1 MASTDLLSKFGP
13 HTRAL
18 EVVQGLDLSGKLA
31 IVTGGNSGL
40 GFEVTK
46 ALVSVGCF
54 VVLGCRDMNRAATAI
69 EQVKQL
75 YPNAQLDA
83 FHIDNVKLITV
94 KQFAEQ
100 FLAKYKHRTLDI
112 LLLNAG
118 MYPAKFEVTQ
128 DGLETTMQVNVIAQ
142 HYLAKLLIPKM
153 LETKN
158 SRLIIMSSVSAL
170 LMADPRNFKD
180 PVFTEEFIKQ
190 NVPNLDS
197 VFYDAAVFNDQFYK
211 TGTVRNEVAYMAL
224 EVYGYSKAMVAFWTQ
239 ELHRRYS
246 SQGLC
251 AYSVSPGSI
260 ATRITQHIPEVHE
273 YHKFSQ
279 NKDVEQGASTST
291 VCCALPNIE
300 KYSGRFF
307 DDCKPR
313 DCMPSLFDADS
324 EKNKEVCKKLWESTE
339 KQLEEA
345 IAKFPKA

>member
-1 MASTDLLSKFGP
+1 MACSDLFSKFGE

-54 VVLGCRDMNRAATAI
+54 VVLGCRDMSRATAAI
-69 EQVKQL
+69 AQIKQT

-83 FHIDNVKLITV
+83 LHIDNMTLVSVKR
-94 KQFAEQ
+94 FAEQ
-100 FLAKYKHRTLDI
+100 FLAKYQNRALDI

-118 MYPAKFEVTQ
+118 MYPAKFDVTQ
-128 DGLETTMQVNVIAQ
+128 DGLESTIQVNVIAQ
-142 HYLAKLLIPKM
+142 HYLAKLLLPKM

-197 VFYDAAVFNDQFYK
+197 VFYDAEVFNDQFYK
-211 TGTVRNEVAYMAL
+211 TGTVRSEVAYQML
-224 EVYGYSKAMVAFWTQ
+224 EVYGYSKAMVAFWVQ

-313 DCMPSLFDADS
+313 DCMPGLFDTNC
-324 EKNKEVCKKLWESTE
+324 EKNKKVCEKLWETTE
-339 KQLEEA
+339 AQLEAA